1 MRKLTCSMIAL
12 GLVAG
17 ALPATS
23 TAQDNSA
30 IDQYQENV
38 PEAGGGG
45 GGIGGGGGG
54 AGGGGGGGGG
64 SVDSGG
70 SGGGGPAV
78 AVGAAVPAV
87 AVGAAGAAVPAGA
100 AGEVRATAAPCHQ
113 RRHRRQPRTL
123 RHPAPVPSR
132 VVRRRRPTRRG
143 PRRRSPSP
151 MRQTLAPAGKNPA
164 IRRNPTVDPPCPS
177 APVRIRPAV
186 RSARRQ
192 ARPTP
197 VESGRF
203 RSSWALWRSQRWPS
217 Y

>member
-54 AGGGGGGGGG
+54 AGGGGGGGGWQRG
-64 SVDSGG
+64 RR
-70 SGGGGPAV
+70 V

-87 AVGAAGAAVPAGA
+87 AAGAGA
-100 AGEVRATAAPCHQ
+100 RWRRGQRGQCGRRQRRATSAGTADNPG
-113 RRHRRQPRTL
+113 
-123 RHPAPVPSR
+123 PSGI
-132 VVRRRRPTRRG
+132 RRRCRRG
-143 PRRRSPSP
+143 WSV
-151 MRQTLAPAGKNPA
+151 GG
-164 IRRNPTVDPPCPS
+164 
-177 APVRIRPAV
+177 VRLDEDLEGE
-186 RSARRQ
+186 AR
-192 ARPTP
+192 AR
-197 VESGRF
+197 
-203 RSSWALWRSQRWPS
+203 
-217 Y
+217 